1 VENLTIAI
9 ETNSKRLLLLAFGSA
24 MLVFAGLSFVWGIA
38 NTAAMQA
45 EEKEL
50 AELMVTLAPSD
61 PQTHYAAAL
70 LLDGSFE
77 PSDFERASYH
87 YERAAALAPY
97 NYFLWLELG
106 RARER
111 RGDRE
116 GGLKAL
122 GKAKELAPNYSSV
135 RWSVGNALV
144 RQGSVEEG
152 FDEIIGAVGGDEKYA
167 SPAAGL
173 AWQIAEGDAA
183 IARRYLRSSTEALGE
198 LAVTI
203 ARDGR
208 LDDSMAIW
216 SELPKGEKTS
226 TLKKQGEGLLAR
238 MIESKHFRNAVT
250 ITNDIGG
257 DDEGPLRGKI
267 VNGGFESPVKQPTAS
282 IFDWQI
288 GTGRSPQIALTDGH
302 KRSGS
307 YSLVLVFNPAE
318 RGKIDRQ
325 LSQTIAVEPGRTYT
339 LQLFYRAKLE
349 TSIGLRWKIISA
361 ADGQAL
367 ATSEVLM
374 NNSEWA
380 SSKTRFRIPV
390 GTDGIVLSLIREN
403 CVATLCPLSGEIWF
417 DDLEL
422 IEEPQA

>member
-1 VENLTIAI
+1 MENLTIAI

-183 IARRYLRSSTEALGE
+183 IARRYLRGSTEALGE

-208 LDDSMAIW
+208 LDDSMA
-216 SELPKGEKTS
+216 
-226 TLKKQGEGLLAR
+226 LAGSR
-238 MIESKHFRNAVT
+238 KISDFASVT
-250 ITNDIGG
+250 VEARIT
-257 DDEGPLRGKI
+257 R
-267 VNGGFESPVKQPTAS
+267 A
-282 IFDWQI
+282 
-288 GTGRSPQIALTDGH
+288 
-302 KRSGS
+302 GS
-307 YSLVLVFNPAE
+307 
-318 RGKIDRQ
+318 
-325 LSQTIAVEPGRTYT
+325 
-339 LQLFYRAKLE
+339 
-349 TSIGLRWKIISA
+349 
-361 ADGQAL
+361 
-367 ATSEVLM
+367 
-374 NNSEWA
+374 A
-380 SSKTRFRIPV
+380 SSSSGDLFGRIAGVKPGNRKLRLV
-390 GTDGIVLSLIREN
+390 IDQVQ
-403 CVATLCPLSGEIWF
+403 P
-417 DDLEL
+417 
-422 IEEPQA
+422 